1 MGERL
6 PCKQEARGSIPLIS
20 TSPFFENR
28 IEKKARKNKVLLPE
42 RAVDN
47 NCTPRLSCESKRSR

>member
-28 IEKKARKNKVLLPE
+28 IEKEKQENKVLLPE
-42 RAVDN
+42 RAVETIVHRD
-47 NCTPRLSCESKRSR
+47 

>member
-42 RAVDN
+42 RAVETIVHRD
-47 NCTPRLSCESKRSR
+47 